1 MVVRP
6 REEVRAMKKL
16 LVLLVLVVIG
26 LVIAKQI
33 SES

>member
-1 MVVRP
+1 MTARP
-6 REEVRAMKKL
+6 RREVTTMKKV

-33 SES
+33 SEN

>member
-1 MVVRP
+1 
-6 REEVRAMKKL
+6 MKKV

-33 SES
+33 TGSES